1 MAVGAKIRGITIEI
15 GADTTKLKAKM
26 TEVNSSL
33 STTKAAL
40 RDTNNLLKFN
50 PASTELIRQKQ
61 GYLKDAIAQTNAKI
75 KEEKDALD
83 RLRES
88 DGGQKQSEAQ
98 KALNRDIEANKQQ
111 LKKLKSEY
119 ESVASVA
126 GAKMQA
132 VGENMQNVGSKLTSV
147 GTELTTKVSL
157 PLAAIGTAAVKVTA
171 DFDTSMSKVKAIS
184 GATGADFEKLR
195 DKAREMGSKT
205 KFSASEAADGMTY
218 MAMAGWKTEDMLD
231 GLEGIMNL
239 AAASGEDLATT
250 SDIVT
255 DALTAFGLQSKDSGH
270 FADVLAAASSNAN
283 TNVSMMGE
291 TFKYAAP
298 IAGSLGYSVE
308 DTAVAI
314 GLMANAGIKGSQA
327 GTALRTMLTKLSGD
341 IKITGS
347 QLGEVTI
354 KTSNADGS
362 MRDLSAILSDCR
374 GAFSQLTES
383 EKANVASSLVG
394 QEAMSGFLAIMNA
407 GQGDVDNLT
416 NAIAN
421 CDGTTQQMADDMQN
435 NLGGQLQVLKSM
447 LEEVAIQIGDALMPT
462 IQKVVGKIQEWVT
475 AFSNLDEGTKET
487 IVKIGLVIAAI
498 GPLILI
504 GGQLITGIGTIITTV
519 GNLFNVLMA
528 HPLVALV
535 AAIGALVAA
544 GVGWYEWTKK
554 QAEAE
559 YGLTEEQKNLIKTIE
574 DEKKAYDDLKGKRE
588 EQMSATEGELKHLD
602 NLIEEYNGYIDSNG
616 KVKKGYEDRA
626 EFILTT
632 LAQAFGFERDE
643 MDKLIDKNGR
653 LGEEIDK
660 LMEKK
665 RQDAMLSA
673 YLESYQE
680 AIAKTEEG
688 MKKYT
693 EAVNARKEAS
703 EKLKIAEDNL
713 KEAQAQLDAGNVLAL
728 FNVRK
733 ANEEVKAASAAYNE
747 TEQAVSDARTTYQDY
762 MSTIKNYEGYQTA
775 ILANDVAGIE
785 EWQLRLRHDFKDT
798 ETANIETLRN
808 QEKEFDQMI
817 EQMKIDLQNGMPGVT
832 QEQITQLEHL
842 RDMSLDQYAK
852 ATAEAKKGG
861 EEAGHAYPVGVASNQ
876 NLQESKASAEKL
888 ANANLSGFSSVMAL
902 APKTGAAGGTGFK
915 EGVLSKKEENRSAGE
930 QLGDASISGYTA
942 ATSGAHTKG
951 STTGGDLASGV
962 KSQEGNVRSA
972 GEADGRAAVNG
983 FNSGAAG
990 ANSAGGQMAGN
1001 LASGVRQNSGQVS
1014 NAAHNMGSNAVQTA
1028 RSVMNADSLRGAG
1041 SNLASGLWG
1050 GLSSSGSWLTRNIN
1064 SWANSIIS
1072 ATMGAFGIHSPSK
1085 VFRDQI
1091 GVNLGLGIGE
1101 GFKESMP
1108 KVTKQMQAVAETL
1121 TESMSGVL
1129 DLPLTVSEDFSA
1141 ISRMQQ
1147 EISQAHVGARA
1158 IAAHNSQGITNN
1170 SENYTTNMGGI
1181 TINVNAAPG
1190 QDANEIAEIVQRKIA
1205 AQTARRQAV
1214 FK

>member
-1 MAVGAKIRGITIEI
+1 MAAGTKIRGITIEI
-15 GADTTKLKAKM
+15 GADTKELK
-26 TEVNSSL
+26 TELQSVNTSL
-33 STTKAAL
+33 TATRTAL
-40 RDTNNLLKFN
+40 RDTNSLLKFN
-50 PASTELIRQKQ
+50 PSSTELIKQKQ
-61 GYLKDAIAQTNAKI
+61 GYLKDAIQQTNEKLTAERTALEEI
-75 KEEKDALD
+75 KKQ
-83 RLRES
+83 
-88 DGGQKQSEAQ
+88 DGAGKQSEAQ
-98 KALNRDIEANKQQ
+98 KALARDIEANTQKLKQ
-111 LKKLKSEY
+111 LKKEY
-119 ESVASVA
+119 ESVASVV

-132 VGENMQNVGSKLTSV
+132 IGASLQDVGSKMSSV
-147 GTELTTKVSL
+147 GTKLTTTVSL
-157 PLAAIGTAAVKVTA
+157 PLAAVGAAAVKTTA

-184 GATGADFEKLR
+184 GATGEDFDKLR
-195 DKAREMGSKT
+195 NKAREMGSKT

-462 IQKVVGKIQEWVT
+462 IKKVVEKIQDWVA
-475 AFSNLDEGTKET
+475 AFSNLDEGTKEM

-498 GPLILI
+498 GPLLVV
-504 GGQLITGIGTIITTV
+504 GGQIIGGIGTIIKTV

-528 HPLVALV
+528 HPIVALV

-733 ANEEVKAASAAYNE
+733 ANEEVKAASSAYNE

-817 EQMKIDLQNGMPGVT
+817 EQMKIDLKNGMPGVT
-832 QEQITQLEHL
+832 QEQITQIE
-842 RDMSLDQYAK
+842 RMREMSHEQYVK
-852 ATAEAKKGG
+852 ATAEATQGGINTGLGWAKGAG
-861 EEAGHAYPVGVASNQ
+861 SSEVVSANQRSARMVGNEALLSYNKST
-876 NLQESKASAEKL
+876 AEI
-888 ANANLSGFSSVMAL
+888 GAL
-902 APKTGAAGGTGFK
+902 ARKRGLEAA
-915 EGVLSKKEENRSAGE
+915 EGLE
-930 QLGDASISGYTA
+930 
-942 ATSGAHTKG
+942 
-951 STTGGDLASGV
+951 STTGENKAAGQQDGWAALSGWDEATIEAYKNAQETGEDLKNGV
-962 KSQEGNVRSA
+962 KSSEGRIRSA
-972 GEADGRAAVNG
+972 AEEGGRAAVNG
-983 FNSGAAG
+983 FQSGGAGAHSAGQNTADKYTSSIINSAWKAHNAGASIANNAKSGAAQG
-990 ANSAGGQMAGN
+990 SQWAYT
-1001 LASGVRQNSGQVS
+1001 SGQ
-1014 NAAHNMGSNAVQTA
+1014 NFTNGYANGIGSVLGNAVAAATNMVAASINAVWRTA
-1028 RSVMNADSLRGAG
+1028 REA
-1041 SNLASGLWG
+1041 
-1050 GLSSSGSWLTRNIN
+1050 
-1064 SWANSIIS
+1064 
-1072 ATMGAFGIHSPSK
+1072 SPSK
-1085 VFRDQI
+1085 VMRES
-1091 GVNLGLGIGE
+1091 GINFGE
-1101 GFKESMP
+1101 GFRLGIEDEIKPIAKMAENMASTAISIVTDDVKEGFKAIGELGGEGFSHGFKLSMP
-1108 KVTKQMQAVAETL
+1108 TTPEINRV
-1121 TESMSGVL
+1121 
-1129 DLPLTVSEDFSA
+1129 VSA
-1141 ISRMQQ
+1141 QNH
-1147 EISQAHVGARA
+1147 AGGAT
-1158 IAAHNSQGITNN
+1158 IHNS
-1170 SENYTTNMGGI
+1170 TTNMGGI
-1181 TINVNAAPG
+1181 TIQVHAAPG

-1214 FK
+1214 FR